1 MKYILLRLVQ
11 VGGLV
16 NELPS
21 IAPFIKNGF
30 YQYSSF
36 EGGYTNKKLTITGGD
51 GTLLIFLT
59 GGSRS
64 SEVNELAH
72 FYIAFKSSNL
82 YDITTVKKGNFDGG
96 SDVTV
101 KSEDDGILITTA
113 SWRGMHVVG
122 MSNSTDFKFVINK
135 VD

>member
-1 MKYILLRLVQ
+1 M
-11 VGGLV
+11 
-16 NELPS
+16 PS

-30 YQYSSF
+30 YQHSSF

-59 GGSRS
+59 GGSSS
-64 SEVNELAH
+64 SEANELAH

-82 YDITTVKKGNFDGG
+82 YDITAVKRGNFDGG

-101 KSEDDGILITTA
+101 KTEDDGILITTA
-113 SWRGMHVVG
+113 SWRKMHVIG
-122 MSNSTDFKFVINK
+122 ISNNTDFQFVINK